1 MKDYRDNNA
10 YTNNEAFPNTLA
22 VNSSGAGNKDGTK
35 FNKELVND
43 NWVFYQA
50 LLKEAGLTPNRQD
63 DTVENSQK
71 IEALKK
77 IITSLANTSSSGS
90 AIKKTVLKDIIFG
103 KRTVNEQGEVTDL
116 PQWELPFFTEDKRYS
131 LYKEEVD
138 LLDMLSEQVNI
149 DKSKLNIVDWN
160 FKPYVFDKI
169 GDENSDTHG
178 ALIVANDLVD
188 LTSSL
193 HNKNCMFN
201 TEASSFGA
209 SGSPTSAFFQLCDET
224 FEDVN
229 IIAKNIEYYNNQKN
243 LLAAAYASAS
253 ASAYADA
260 YADASAYASASADA
274 YADASVIALKIQ
286 QDLPVEAYGLAQQK
300 AHYNIDTKTFTGNK
314 LKFVIYEIAGISC
327 YAKGYIKLNIDMRY
341 QVLGDKNV

>member
-10 YTNNEAFPNTLA
+10 YTNNKAFPNTLA

-43 NWVFYQA
+43 NWAFYQA
-50 LLKEAGLTPNRQD
+50 LLKEAELTPNGQD
-63 DTVENSQK
+63 DTVESSQK

-116 PQWELPFFTEDKRYS
+116 PIWELPFIDQNSSAGYS

-138 LLDMLSEQVNI
+138 LLDMLSKQTKI

-160 FKPYVFDKI
+160 FKPYKFDKI

-178 ALIVANDLVD
+178 ALIVANNLVD

-193 HNKNCMFN
+193 HNKTYMFN
-201 TEASSFGA
+201 TEASSFGTA
-209 SGSPTSAFFQLCDET
+209 GIPTAAFFQLCDEN
-224 FEDVN
+224 FEDVDV
-229 IIAKNIEYYNNQKN
+229 IAEGIEYYNNQKN
-243 LLAAAYASAS
+243 LLATASAS
-253 ASAYADA
+253 ASAYA
-260 YADASAYASASADA
+260 YASASAYA
-274 YADASVIALKIQ
+274 YADAYAIVIASQ
-286 QDLPVEAYGLAQQK
+286 QGLVEYAYGLAQIG

-327 YAKGYIKLNIDMRY
+327 YAKGYIRLNIDMRY
-341 QVLGDKNV
+341 QVLGE